1 MQMIKRTLSILLTVV
16 MLVTMFSMVNVASA
30 AAWDGT
36 VATEFESGSGI
47 EADPY
52 IIIDAAQLAYMNAV
66 IGDGTQ
72 ASAYFK
78 LGADI
83 TLNEGLLDEDYN
95 VLKTPSVSW
104 DSQGTFSGVFD
115 GNGKTIYGFYT
126 KKSGSGLFNE
136 VTGTIK
142 NLTMKEAYVNMNWT
156 SHGIL
161 ASVMTGATIDKVEI
175 DGFMTGKMSAGGHNR
190 GMMAGS
196 GYATF
201 TNCIVMGK
209 SLATGDAMATQGAGY
224 LGNVGGETSFTN
236 CINYADI
243 EGFAMAGGFVA
254 ITGNTVNFT
263 DCINYGVIKTG
274 TAYSKWSSASNNQH
288 SSEAGGFVGAVWA
301 ANVNITRCANE
312 GAITGDSYAGGFVGV
327 VLNSKTPVITINNAY
342 NVGIITCIGTS
353 AETSGIQYSG
363 DFVAH
368 QYVGTYNSSSTGA
381 GDLAAYQAGA
391 WLGDGADRW
400 AYGQAMNPYLTYFGT
415 VGHVHSYTESGT
427 EPTCTEGGQTVY
439 TCGCGFSYT
448 VEKAALGHDY
458 VEEII
463 TPTSCAS
470 EGLTSFTCSRCDD
483 SYTETIPTVD
493 HGYVMGY
500 CVYCGAREEYTPIA
514 AEWEVDFVDANGNEI
529 DTVSTANGEFWMVF
543 RLTNYADRIGEMNN
557 TGDLTTSTYDRTI
570 AVASLFVAMDNSEII
585 GVRENNKIVYA
596 TPYDTATLTTNY
608 DTTDGMLKAIFLSD
622 ENAGCTFSVGK
633 SDLDAN
639 NGELFR
645 IKVKSKLTEAG
656 EISVKLVEESGYAAS
671 SVRYMYHMRYN
682 LQKLRKP

>member
-16 MLVTMFSMVNVASA
+16 MLVSMFSMVNVAFA
-30 AAWDGT
+30 AEWDGT
-36 VATEFESGSGI
+36 VATEFESGSGT

-126 KKSGSGLFNE
+126 KKTGSGLFNE

-142 NLTMKEAYVNMNWT
+142 NLTMKDAYVNMNWT

-175 DGFMTGKMSAGGHNR
+175 DGFMTGKMAAGGHNR

-243 EGFAMAGGFVA
+243 EGFAMAGGFVGV
-254 ITGNTVNFT
+254 TGNTVNFT

-342 NVGIITCIGTS
+342 NVGIITTIGTHF
-353 AETSGIQYSG
+353 ETTGIQYSG

-381 GDLAAYQAGA
+381 GDLTAYQAGA
-391 WLGDGADRW
+391 WLGTGADRW

-427 EPTCTEGGQTVY
+427 EPTCTEGGQTLY
-439 TCGCGFSYT
+439 TCGCGFTYS

-463 TPTSCAS
+463 EATSCAK

-483 SYTETIPTVD
+483 TYTETIPTVD

-500 CVYCGAREEYTPIA
+500 CVYCGVREEYTPVA
-514 AEWEVDFVDANGNEI
+514 AEWDVDFVDANGNAI

-557 TGDLTTSTYDRTI
+557 TGDLATSTYDRTI

-596 TPYDTATLTTNY
+596 TPYETATLTTNY

-656 EISVKLVEESGYAAS
+656 EIAVKLVEESEYAAS
-671 SVRYMYHMRYN
+671 SVALVN
-682 LQKLRKP
+682 KPVAGEWVNG